1 MRFVPLLPLLLL
13 AAGCIAA
20 EADPPSL
27 GPRAIEGVLDE
38 PARAIAPVASAD
50 DPALAA
56 RIGELVAEAEAGD
69 ARFAEQLPAAEQ
81 AVSRA
86 AGSVAE
92 SEAWIVA
99 QVELSAL
106 EGARSPT
113 TTALGALDEIF
124 ARQAIDGA
132 PAETEALSTARERV
146 AALYEGQAER
156 FSALQAMLST
166 R

>member
-1 MRFVPLLPLLLL
+1 MRIAPLLALLL
-13 AAGCIAA
+13 AAGCSMP

-38 PARAIAPVASAD
+38 PAYAIAPVASAD

-56 RIGELVAEAEAGD
+56 RIAELVAEAEAGD
-69 ARFAEQLPAAEQ
+69 ARFAELLPPTERI
-81 AVSRA
+81 VSRA
-86 AGSVAE
+86 AGSPAE

-106 EGARSPT
+106 DGARSPT

-132 PAETEALSTARERV
+132 PAEAQRLAAARARV
-146 AALYEGQAER
+146 AALYEAQAR
-156 FSALQAMLST
+156 RVSALQAMLRS